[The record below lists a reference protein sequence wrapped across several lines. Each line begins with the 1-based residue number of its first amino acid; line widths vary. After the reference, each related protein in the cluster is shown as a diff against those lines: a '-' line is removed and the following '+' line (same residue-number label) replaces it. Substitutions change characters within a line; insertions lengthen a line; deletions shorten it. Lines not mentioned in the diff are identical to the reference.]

1 MTEPLIPRA
10 GALSGW
16 RKSSY
21 SNSEG
26 GSCVEV
32 LDGHISGVPVRDSKD
47 PNGPALVFT
56 SDAWASFVSALKN
69 GGLVRPAT
77 TSTR

>member
-1 MTEPLIPRA
+1 MTNHNIPDSA
-10 GALSGW
+10 QFAGW

-32 LDGHISGVPVRDSKD
+32 LDSYPSGVPIRDSK
-47 PNGPALVFT
+47 NAHGPALVFPT
-56 SDAWASFVSALKN
+56 SGWASFVAAVKN
-69 GGLVRPAT
+69 GSLSA
-77 TSTR
+77 